1 MASGST
7 IKDFSTEYNQ
17 LESRLDDIKK
27 ILGVDYDDKELKSLS
42 AKLTQIENHLEFKKA
57 KKAEY
62 AQIQDWVNENEEIRN
77 DLINSNSNYTTLKE
91 NLDTLRQ
98 RTIELIESNKEGAT
112 NSIEKAG
119 SMSDQASNTMEQA
132 SSVYESELKPLIK
145 RLEEKLNGYQ
155 ENFEEKK
162 SQLGDY
168 YTHLSQNLTSAL
180 GGVSGLNL
188 AVCGAVT
195 NEESKCSEQCG
206 GSDCEGKCGTKLG
219 ECNGLVDTYW
229 KVVAA
234 REDFLKLYDE
244 QENAFKR
251 ILSKLHRSNTR
262 IGATNAEIERLL
274 HETNKSLEAVNGEK
288 QKVNDLIGKVE
299 EFSQS
304 NSEKPKEIES
314 VSVKYKKICLF
325 C

>member
-7 IKDFSTEYNQ
+7 IKDFSAEYNQ
-17 LESRLDDIKK
+17 LEYRLDDIKK
-27 ILGVDYDDKELKSLS
+27 ILGVEYEDKALKSLS
-42 AKLTQIENHLEFKKA
+42 AQLTQIENHLEFKKA

-62 AQIQDWVNENEEIRN
+62 AQIQEWVNQNEEIRS
-77 DLINSNSNYTTLKE
+77 DLANSNSNYTSLKD

-98 RTIELIESNKEGAT
+98 RTIELIESNKDGAT
-112 NSIEKAG
+112 NSIEKAA
-119 SMSDQASNTMEQA
+119 STSDQASNTLEQA
-132 SSVYESELKPLIK
+132 SAVYESELKPLIQ
-145 RLEEKLNGYQ
+145 RLQEKLDGYK

-168 YTHLSQNLTSAL
+168 YAHLSQNLTSAL
-180 GGVSGLNL
+180 GSVSGLNL
-188 AVCGAVT
+188 AVCGGLT
-195 NEESKCSEQCG
+195 NEETKCSEQCG

-219 ECNGLVDTYW
+219 QCNGLVDTYW
-229 KVVAA
+229 KVVEA
-234 REDFLKLYDE
+234 REEFLKLYDE

-251 ILSKLHRSNTR
+251 ILTKLHRSNTR

-274 HETNKSLEAVNGEK
+274 HETNKSLEVVNDEK
-288 QKVNDLIGKVE
+288 QKVNDLISKVE

-314 VSVKYKKICLF
+314 VSVDLKNRSWYI
-325 C
+325 